1 MTMHL
6 MSKFKRRQMLLTGIS
21 GTLFSLVG
29 ITLTSHFLNGSP
41 LLPYATILLTIIY
54 LAFFQGALGPLTWLL
69 LSEIYPARLRGLGM
83 GFATFFLWISNFFVG
98 YFFPVMLAGLGM
110 SNTFLVFVGANI
122 LSLIFA
128 WKFAPETAGR
138 SLEEIELD
146 NKYDDKFP
154 EESQINKN

>member
-1 MTMHL
+1 
-6 MSKFKRRQMLLTGIS
+6 
-21 GTLFSLVG
+21 
-29 ITLTSHFLNGSP
+29 
-41 LLPYATILLTIIY
+41 
-54 LAFFQGALGPLTWLL
+54 
-69 LSEIYPARLRGLGM
+69 M
-83 GFATFFLWISNFFVG
+83 GFATFFLSISNFFVG